1 MNKKLTLFP
10 NLFTAANLFF
20 GFLSLIFAVND
31 ALKLVRYEDVLRPF
45 VLSSWLI
52 LVAMVFDLLDGI
64 IARLTKTDSAFGE
77 EFDSL
82 ADLTSFGIAPAVILY
97 LSILRY
103 YGKWGWFFASIY
115 VIGGALRLARF
126 NSGKVRT
133 DLKSFTGLPIPAAAG
148 ILVSYILFSHWG
160 EWYYV
165 ETPKLFFD
173 RAMGWFAENINIV
186 NQIII
191 PILMVVLAG
200 LMVSSIKFPSFKQY
214 IVKEKISFIILVA
227 IIIVIMILVIKP
239 EVTVFVLTLGYLIV
253 GLGKAVYDTLLKR
266 KKLLISLRKERR

>member
-10 NLFTAANLFF
+10 NLLTSTNLFC
-20 GFLSLIFAVND
+20 GFLALIFAVND
-31 ALKLVRYEDVLRPF
+31 ALKLVKYEDVLRPF

-52 LVAMVFDLLDGI
+52 LLAMVLDLLDGI
-64 IARLTKTDSAFGE
+64 IARLTKTDSAFGL

-97 LSILRY
+97 LSVLRY
-103 YGKWGWFFASIY
+103 HGKLGWFFASVY

-126 NSGKVRT
+126 NSSHVKT
-133 DLKSFTGLPIPAAAG
+133 DSKNFTGLPIPAAAG
-148 ILVSYILFSHWG
+148 ILVSYTLFSQWG

-165 ETPKLFFD
+165 EAPKLFFD
-173 RAMGWFAENINIV
+173 KAMGWFAENVNIV

-191 PILMVVLAG
+191 PILMLGLAG

-214 IVKEKISFIILVA
+214 ITKGKISFVILIIT
-227 IIIVIMILVIKP
+227 IIIVMILVIKP
-239 EVTVFVLTLGYLIV
+239 EVTIFVLTVGYLII
-253 GLGKAVYDTLLKR
+253 GLSKAIFGLLRR
-266 KKLLISLRKERR
+266 KQ